1 MKKELVIKKKK
12 GFTLI
17 ELIVVIAILG
27 ILAAIAIPRFAGT
40 QDNAKTRAD
49 EATARVIQS
58 SVDLYRA
65 ENNGNNPAN
74 LAALSPAYID
84 STKLKWADGNAITAI
99 TVDDDG
105 IVTGY
110 TPAKPTY

>member
-1 MKKELVIKKKK
+1 MEKMRNAKKKK

-40 QDNAKTRAD
+40 QNNAKNRAN

-65 ENNGNNPAN
+65 ENNGSNPAN
-74 LAALSPAYID
+74 LGALSPAYID
-84 STKLKWADGNAITAI
+84 SSKLKWADGTAI
-99 TVDDDG
+99 TG
-105 IVTGY
+105 ITLDSNGIITGF
-110 TPAKPTY
+110 TPAKP